1 MNGLYIGDIIMA
13 YRIFI
18 IGKEIRTLFITKYN
32 MRLITRIIPNG
43 CEFVKYTVDYAEESY
58 EI

>member
-1 MNGLYIGDIIMA
+1 MA